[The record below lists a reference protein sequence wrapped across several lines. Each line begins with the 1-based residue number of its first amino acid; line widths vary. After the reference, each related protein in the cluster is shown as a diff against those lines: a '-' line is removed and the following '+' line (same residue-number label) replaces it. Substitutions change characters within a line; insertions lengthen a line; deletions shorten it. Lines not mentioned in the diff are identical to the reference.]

1 MDYGLN
7 HRAEKIPFI
16 MDGLLRFFLGT
27 LLNLWQVPSLSQRL
41 QLLASHFSSS
51 VSHHGWPLRFFL
63 GNQYWIRAV
72 FEIWSPKQN
81 DCKSGDGIS
90 VDICRNVLCNC
101 HRQSG
106 HSSGRPQK
114 REDVAQ
120 QDHNMRLPLQCGQHG
135 NLLPQQ
141 VDILEASWVFPALC
155 HLFLLSD
162 HHTFYW
168 ARVPVVQINNF
179 PQNRM
184 RTRKK

>member
-16 MDGLLRFFLGT
+16 IDGLLRFFLGT

-51 VSHHGWPLRFFL
+51 VSHHGWPPFLLNSFL
-63 GNQYWIRAV
+63 GNHDWIRAV
-72 FEIWSPKQN
+72 FDIWSPKNN
-81 DCKSGDGIS
+81 DCKSGGETS
-90 VDICRNVLCNC
+90 VDVCRNFLCDC
-101 HRQSG
+101 HRQFDL
-106 HSSGRPQK
+106 SSGCSEE
-114 REDVAQ
+114 REDRDQ
-120 QDHNMRLPLQCGQHG
+120 QDDSIWLPLQCDQHG

-162 HHTFYW
+162 HHTF
-168 ARVPVVQINNF
+168 
-179 PQNRM
+179 
-184 RTRKK
+184 